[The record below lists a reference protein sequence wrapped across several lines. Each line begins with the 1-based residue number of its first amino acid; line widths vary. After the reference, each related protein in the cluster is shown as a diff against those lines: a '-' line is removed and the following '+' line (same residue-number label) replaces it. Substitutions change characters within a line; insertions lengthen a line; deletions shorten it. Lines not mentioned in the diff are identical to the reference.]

1 MLLFILLF
9 NFILYTEPIQPTY
22 QPKSNSSGPRR
33 IIVSDGN
40 GNYLDTPG
48 GDNDSPDWQYRYNP
62 NSDTWWCLK
71 DGTWYQWHDRGD
83 VIWPFIPISNDWYTN
98 YIDWDKGSPND
109 EDAIPYSAVP
119 IGDSLCLLIFGAGY
133 LIFKDVGRD

>member
-9 NFILYTEPIQPTY
+9 NFILYTEPIQSTY
-22 QPKSNSSGPRR
+22 QPKSNPEGPRR

-83 VIWPFIPISNDWYTN
+83 ILPPFIPTRDGWYNN
-98 YIDWDKGSPND
+98 YVNIGNNGPEGNG
-109 EDAIPYSAVP
+109 AIPYSAVP
-119 IGDSLCLLIFGAGY
+119 VGDTTLLILFGAGY
-133 LIFKDVGRD
+133 ALKKRL